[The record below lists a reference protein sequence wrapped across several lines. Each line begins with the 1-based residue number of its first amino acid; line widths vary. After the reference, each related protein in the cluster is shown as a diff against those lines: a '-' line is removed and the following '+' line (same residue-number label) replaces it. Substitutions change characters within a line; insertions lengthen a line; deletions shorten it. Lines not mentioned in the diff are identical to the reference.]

1 VTADG
6 AREQAASYPPAFP
19 LKHAQKDMKLALLLA
34 DDVGVGLPTSAA
46 ANEQYK
52 SAKGHGK
59 GDDDFG
65 AVHSNYQN

>member
-1 VTADG
+1 MTADG

-46 ANEQYK
+46 ANEQVNSQK
-52 SAKGHGK
+52 ICTRFASHRRT
-59 GDDDFG
+59 FER
-65 AVHSNYQN
+65 S